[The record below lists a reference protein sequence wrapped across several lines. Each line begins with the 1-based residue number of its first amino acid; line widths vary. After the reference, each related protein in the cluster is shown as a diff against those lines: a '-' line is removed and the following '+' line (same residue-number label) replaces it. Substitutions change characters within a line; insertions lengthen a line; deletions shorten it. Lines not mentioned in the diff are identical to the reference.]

1 MEKVAVYGAT
11 RNLYRRAMDC
21 AKSALENGGIDKAII
36 LTEDDWD
43 PCVDGIIT
51 RNVSGQ
57 PYFNKDG
64 PNATKRWTW
73 MVLMKAALSQLFP
86 ELDLVLWLDCDTIV
100 HHDLSELW
108 QLDMTDY
115 YYGMAL
121 QYDDGREGKFSE
133 GRPYFNAGVMLCN
146 LKRLREMRL
155 DHLLINSLNKLP
167 YEFNEQDAINELC
180 QDRILTLPGRYN
192 VSNYTVL
199 DDEGEIWIRHYA
211 ADPTWGGTR
220 FD

>member
-1 MEKVAVYGAT
+1 MEKIAVYGAT
-11 RNLYRRAMDC
+11 RNLYARAMDC
-21 AKSALENGGIDKAII
+21 AVTALDNGHVDRIYI
-36 LTEDDWD
+36 LTEDDD
-43 PCVDGIIT
+43 VKTPRPEIQTI
-51 RNVSGQ
+51 NVARQ
-57 PYFNKDG
+57 IYFSKTG

-73 MVLMKAALSQLFP
+73 MVLIKAALSQLFP

-121 QYDDGREGKFSE
+121 QYDDGRQGKFSE

-146 LKRLREMRL
+146 LKRLRDMRL
-155 DHLLINSLNKLP
+155 DHLLINSLNQLP

-192 VSNYTVL
+192 VSDYTVP
-199 DDEGEIWIRHYA
+199 DGETWIRHYA

>member
-1 MEKVAVYGAT
+1 MEKIAVYGAT
-11 RNLYRRAMDC
+11 RNLYARAMDC
-21 AKSALENGGIDKAII
+21 AVTALDNGHVDRIYI
-36 LTEDDWD
+36 LTEDDD
-43 PCVDGIIT
+43 VKTPRPEIQTIKVA
-51 RNVSGQ
+51 GQ
-57 PYFNKDG
+57 AYFDKDG

-73 MVLMKAALSQLFP
+73 MVLMKAALSRTFP
-86 ELDLVLWLDCDTIV
+86 ELDRVLWLDCDTV
-100 HHDLSELW
+100 VLHDLSELW
-108 QLDMTDY
+108 ELDMEDY

-133 GRPYFNAGVMLCN
+133 GDPYYNAGVMLCN
-146 LKRLREMRL
+146 LKRLRDMRM
-155 DHLLINSLNKLP
+155 DHLLINCLNKLP

-192 VSNYTVL
+192 VSDYTVP
-199 DDEGEIWIRHYA
+199 DGEIWIRHYA